1 MAAVLPER
9 VALVLGGGG
18 LKGFAHIGVLR
29 AFEERSIRPSLVAGT
44 SIGSL
49 IAAAYAAGMSVDDME
64 RRAVALRS
72 RDLFRIDHLHMV
84 TKRMRSPSL
93 YLAGPLDAL
102 VRDIV
107 PATTFRQLNM
117 PLLVNTVDLE
127 RGMQVVWGLP
137 GLQDVPVADAVYA
150 SCALPGFFPPRVIS
164 GRTCADGGV
173 MDNLPIAVAAPGMDA
188 VIGVDV
194 GSTSLATAHRIKEQG
209 FAAIY
214 MRAATM
220 MMKHLQSAQLA
231 TWTAPPLLLIR
242 PAVWQFQWFAFAHTR
257 RMIQAGYEAAV
268 NAIDRAGNAL
278 LKNGGVYPRHRIKL
292 SVDRKACTGC
302 RLCVALAPDI
312 MTMDADGKA
321 CVLESEVVWSRADG
335 DFVHQCPFDAITA
348 RVVGTDLPSVT
359 TGVKDGIPR

>member
-1 MAAVLPER
+1 VAAVLPKR
-9 VALVLGGGG
+9 VAFVLGGGG

-29 AFEERSIRPSLVAGT
+29 AFEERGVRPSLVAGT

-49 IAAAYAAGMSVDDME
+49 IAAAYAAGMSVDEME

-72 RDLFRIDHLHMV
+72 RDLFRIDHLRMV

-93 YLAGPLDAL
+93 YLAGPLEAL

-107 PATTFRQLNM
+107 PATTIRQLNM

-127 RGMQVVWGLP
+127 RGMQVVWGLQ
-137 GLQDVPVADAVYA
+137 GLEDVPVADAVYA
-150 SCALPGFFPPRVIS
+150 SCALPGFFPPRIIQ

-173 MDNLPIAVAAPGMDA
+173 MDNLPIAIAAPGMDA

-220 MMKHLQSAQLA
+220 MMKQLQSAQLA
-231 TWTAPPLLLIR
+231 TWKGPPLLLIR
-242 PAVWQFQWFAFAHTR
+242 PAVWQFEWFAFAHTR
-257 RMIQAGYEAAV
+257 RMIHAGYEAAV
-268 NAIDRAGNAL
+268 NAIERAGNAL
-278 LKNGGVYPRHRIKL
+278 LTKGGVYPRRRIAI
-292 SVDRKACTGC
+292 SVDHDACTGC
-302 RLCVALAPDI
+302 QLCATLAPDV

-321 CVLESEVVWSRADG
+321 RVRGSPVEWSRADG
-335 DFVHQCPFDAITA
+335 DFVHQCPFGAIT
-348 RVVGTDLPSVT
+348 VQVIGTDQ
-359 TGVKDGIPR
+359 

>member
-1 MAAVLPER
+1 MAVDFPER
-9 VALVLGGGG
+9 LALVLGGGG
-18 LKGFAHIGVLR
+18 LRGFAHIGVLR
-29 AFEERSIRPSLVAGT
+29 ALEERGVRPTLVAGS

-72 RDLFRIDHLHMV
+72 KDLFRIDHLRMV
-84 TKRMRSPSL
+84 TKRTRSPSL

-107 PATTFRQLNM
+107 PATTIRQLSM

-150 SCALPGFFPPRVIS
+150 SCALPGFFPPRTID

-173 MDNLPIAVAAPGMDA
+173 MHNLPLAIAAPGMDA
-188 VIGVDV
+188 VIGVEV

-209 FAAIY
+209 FAAVY
-214 MRAATM
+214 MRAATL

-231 TWTAPPLLLIR
+231 TWGGPPLLLVR
-242 PAVWQFQWFAFAHTR
+242 PAVWQFQWFAFAHTP

-268 NAIDRAGNAL
+268 DAIDRAGNGL
-278 LKNGGVYPRHRIKL
+278 LMKTGIYPRRRIKV
-292 SVDRKACTGC
+292 SVDGEACTGC
-302 RLCVALAPDI
+302 RLCATLAPDV

-321 CVLESEVVWSRADG
+321 RALESPVEWSRADG
-335 DFVHQCPFDAITA
+335 DFVHQCPFNAITVQ
-348 RVVGTDLPSVT
+348 VVGTDS
-359 TGVKDGIPR
+359 RA